1 VSAPAKRERDSAKH
15 QEKAQT
21 GWLRNCSRPRVS
33 DGQSRAFFNLK
44 SLKER
49 RRELR
54 NNCTAAEAL
63 LWKHLQKRKVLS
75 KKFRRQH
82 SIGPFIVDF
91 YCPEC
96 RVIVE
101 LDGGVHDEY
110 WVGEYDAAQAK
121 FLEQNGMLELWF
133 ENSVVFD
140 NIEAVLEAIKV
151 ALLSR
156 IVTT

>member
-1 VSAPAKRERDSAKH
+1 MSDS
-15 QEKAQT
+15 
-21 GWLRNCSRPRVS
+21 RSRT
-33 DGQSRAFFNLK
+33 FFNLK

-63 LWKHLQKRKVLS
+63 LWKHLQKRQVLG

-110 WVGEYDAAQAK
+110 WVGEYDAARAK
-121 FLEQNGMLELWF
+121 FLEENGMLELRF
-133 ENSVVFD
+133 ENNVVFD
-140 NIEAVLEAIKV
+140 NIEAVLETIKV

-156 IVTT
+156 NART

>member
-1 VSAPAKRERDSAKH
+1 VNDDR
-15 QEKAQT
+15 
-21 GWLRNCSRPRVS
+21 
-33 DGQSRAFFNLK
+33 SRAFFNLK

-63 LWKHLQKRKVLS
+63 LWKYLQKRQLLG

-91 YCPEC
+91 YCPDC

-101 LDGGVHDEY
+101 LDGGVHDGY
-110 WVGEYDAAQAK
+110 WVGEYDAARAK
-121 FLEQNGMLELWF
+121 VLRENGMLELRF

-140 NIEAVLEAIKV
+140 NIEAVLDAIKV

-156 IVTT
+156 NPRT

>member
-1 VSAPAKRERDSAKH
+1 LKEGKAAP
-15 QEKAQT
+15 KAQT
-21 GWLRNCSRPRVS
+21 GWLRKCLSPAMTFNPTKP
-33 DGQSRAFFNLK
+33 FFNLK

-63 LWKHLQKRKVLS
+63 LWKHLQKRQLLG
-75 KKFRRQH
+75 KKFRRQQ

-91 YCPEC
+91 YCPES
-96 RVIVE
+96 RLIVE

-110 WVGEYDAAQAK
+110 WVGEYDAARASFLQA
-121 FLEQNGMLELWF
+121 NGMSELRF
-133 ENSVVFD
+133 ENNVVFE
-140 NIEAVLEAIKV
+140 NLEAVLESIKV

-156 IVTT
+156 NSRT